1 MGRVEEMIGYDETC
15 VFGAAV
21 THYSVSVGRYEMESS
36 WYIIISQQIFVVVF
50 VVVLVVVEIRN
61 SRYHTRTQRNNMK
74 RSRP

>member
-21 THYSVSVGRYEMESS
+21 THYSVSVGSYEMEGS
-36 WYIIISQQIFVVVF
+36 WYIIISQLIFVVVS
-50 VVVLVVVEIRN
+50 VLLLVEIRN
-61 SRYHTRTQRNNMK
+61 SRYHTRTRRNNIK